1 MSLILQTTVAMLWP
15 WLALAAAAMATGVVL
30 RHPRVKGWWGEQ
42 QVRAML
48 RTGLNPHLYVDLHNV
63 TLPLPEGGSTQI
75 DHLLFSPYG
84 VFVLETKRMK
94 GWIYGS
100 AHQAEWTQKI
110 HPRHSQKFQNP
121 LRQNYLHTKTVQAL
135 LQLSAAHVHSV
146 VVFMGDSQFKT
157 DLPPHVTQGKGCV
170 DYILRFQQQ
179 AWGPEVMQALIDRM
193 EQLRLNPSRAT
204 QKSHAA
210 HVMQVQ
216 ARNAVKARGQAPRA
230 QPSTETPGAPAAV
243 PSPAAPSAASTAS
256 VTDGTGPGARTALPV
271 PGAPSRP
278 AQAAARATG
287 DAPAAAS
294 VLVTAPTSAST
305 VPTAPAAESV
315 GMPAPPRAA
324 QVCPQC
330 QSALRRLR
338 LQRGPLAGQVVYRC
352 SNTALCHY
360 VQPQP
365 DSTPV

>member
-110 HPRHSQKFQNP
+110 HPRHSQRFQNP

-135 LQLSAAHVHSV
+135 LQLPAAHVHSV

-216 ARNAVKARGQAPRA
+216 ARKAVKARGQAPRA
-230 QPSTETPGAPAAV
+230 QPSAETPGASA
-243 PSPAAPSAASTAS
+243 AAPSAASTAS

-271 PGAPSRP
+271 PSAPSTP
-278 AQAAARATG
+278 AQAAAHATG
-287 DAPAAAS
+287 DALAAAS
-294 VLVTAPTSAST
+294 VLA
-305 VPTAPAAESV
+305 AAESA
-315 GMPAPPRAA
+315 GMPAPPRATQA
-324 QVCPQC
+324 CPQC